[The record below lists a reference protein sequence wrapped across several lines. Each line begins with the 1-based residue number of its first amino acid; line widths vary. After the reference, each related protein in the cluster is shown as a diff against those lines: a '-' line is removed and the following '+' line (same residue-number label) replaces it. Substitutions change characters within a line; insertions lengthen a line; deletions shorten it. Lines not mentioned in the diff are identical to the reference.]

1 MRYKKYPR
9 GVSEF
14 TDRHGKVR
22 IRGRR
27 AGWKTYWFKHAPPS
41 EEFELEL
48 RNWQA
53 GAAKRPEVGAE
64 RVRAGSMSALI
75 VRYYRSVEFVTLAKS
90 TQATYRGIIEQFRVE
105 HGERTVA
112 GLQRKQIKGLVAKR
126 AGTPAAANNLLRMLR
141 ILMKFAVDMDMR
153 PDDPT
158 VGIKPVANK
167 TDGFHSWSEDEIGAF
182 ESAHP
187 IGSRARLAF
196 ALLLYTGQRRSDV
209 IKMGRQHLRGNRI
222 MVRQQKTG
230 VQLEIPIHPELAR
243 IIAATPSDNLTFLVT
258 KAHRAN
264 RSKPFTAAGFG
275 NWFREMCD
283 DAGLPQCSA
292 HGLRKAVARRLA
304 EAGCSEHVIAAITG
318 HRSLHEVRR
327 YTASAS
333 QVLLAQQA
341 IQAMPGSK
349 DEQKLAN
356 PTDRLAKS
364 SAKRLK

>member
-1 MRYKKYPR
+1 MKIRKYPK
-9 GVSEF
+9 GISEF
-14 TDRHGKVR
+14 TDRHGKIR

-27 AGWKTYWFKHAPPS
+27 AGWPTYYFKQTPGSP
-41 EEFELEL
+41 EFTLEVM
-48 RNWQA
+48 NWQA
-53 GAAKRPEVGAE
+53 GSTKRPEVGE
-64 RVRAGSMSALI
+64 GRVRPGSMSALI
-75 VRYYRSVEFVTLAKS
+75 VRYYRSTEFTTLKKS
-90 TQATYRGIIEQFRVE
+90 SQDTYRGIIERFRVE
-105 HGERTVA
+105 HGDRTIA
-112 GLQRKQIKGLVAKR
+112 GLQRKQIKALIAKR
-126 AGTPAAANNLLRMLR
+126 ASTPEAANNLLRMLR
-141 ILMKFAVDMDMR
+141 ILMKFAVEEELR

-158 VGIKPVANK
+158 VSIKRIANK
-167 TDGFHSWSEDEIGAF
+167 TDGFHSWSEEEIAAF
-182 ESAHP
+182 EKAHA

-209 IKMGRQHLRGNRI
+209 IKMGRQHLRGDRI
-222 MVRQQKTG
+222 TVRQQKTG

-243 IIAATPSDNLTFLVT
+243 VIAATPSDNLTFLVT

-264 RSKPFTAAGFG
+264 QSKPFTAPGFG
-275 NWFREMCD
+275 NWFREVCD
-283 DAGLPQCSA
+283 EAGLPLCSA

-318 HRSLHEVRR
+318 HRSLQEVRR

-356 PTDRLAKS
+356 PSNRLAKTRS
-364 SAKRLK
+364 K

>member
-1 MRYKKYPR
+1 MKIRKYPK

-27 AGWKTYWFKHAPPS
+27 AGWPIYYFKQVPGSP
-41 EEFELEL
+41 EFTLEVM
-48 RNWQA
+48 NWQA
-53 GAAKRPEVGAE
+53 GAIKRPEVGAE
-64 RVRAGSMSALI
+64 RVRPGSMSALI
-75 VRYYRSVEFVTLAKS
+75 VRYYRSAEFTTLKKS
-90 TQATYRGIIEQFRVE
+90 TQATYRGIIERFRVE
-105 HGERTVA
+105 HGDRTIA
-112 GLQRKQIKGLVAKR
+112 GLQRKQIKALIAKR
-126 AGTPAAANNLLRMLR
+126 ASTPEAANNLLRMLR
-141 ILMKFAVDMDMR
+141 ILMKFAVEEELR

-158 VGIKPVANK
+158 AGIKRIANK
-167 TDGFHSWSEDEIGAF
+167 TGGFHSWSEEEIASF
-182 ESAHP
+182 EKTHP

-209 IKMGRQHLRGNRI
+209 IKMGRQHLRGDRI
-222 MVRQQKTG
+222 TVRQQKTG

-243 IIAATPSDNLTFLVT
+243 VIAATPSDNLTFLVT

-283 DAGLPQCSA
+283 DASLPHCSA

-318 HRSLHEVRR
+318 HRSLQEVRR

-349 DEQKLAN
+349 GEQKLAN
-356 PTDRLAKS
+356 PLNRLAKS
-364 SAKRLK
+364 RSK